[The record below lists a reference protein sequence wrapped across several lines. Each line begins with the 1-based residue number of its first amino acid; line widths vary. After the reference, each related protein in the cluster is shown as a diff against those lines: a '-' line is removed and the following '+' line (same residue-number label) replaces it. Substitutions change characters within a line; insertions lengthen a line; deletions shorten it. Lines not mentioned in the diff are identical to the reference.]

1 MLRHNVYVVSNLCVL
16 KTPMSRNSNKTAEIL
31 RLIQTKKVATLGDL
45 SSNKHLLT
53 VFSSSAKATP
63 RRRIIDTIALLAR
76 QGYVSVGLLDSEK
89 IFKITLKGK
98 GRLKAYQVSED
109 GLSITDRWD
118 GRWYLITFDIP
129 ESKKVARNQLIITLK
144 KHGFVNYTKGL
155 WLIPYNPAKLTS
167 SLRKQLGLKSEIK
180 LIVAQAIDNDSR
192 YKKYWSL

>member
-1 MLRHNVYVVSNLCVL
+1 
-16 KTPMSRNSNKTAEIL
+16 
-31 RLIQTKKVATLGDL
+31 
-45 SSNKHLLT
+45 

-144 KHGFVNYTKGL
+144 KHGFINYTKGL
-155 WLIPYNPAKLTS
+155 WLIPYNPAKLTA

>member
-155 WLIPYNPAKLTS
+155 WLIPYNPDKLTA